1 MMNSNNNGY
10 KSIRLAGL
18 RRFAIA
24 ITFLNLLGHTVLG
37 FEQSW
42 AQPLIAL
49 FTAYSTE
56 LILEV
61 IDAKVNQRPLHFA
74 GGFQNFID
82 FLLPAHITGLAVAM
96 LLYANDQ
103 LFPIAFATSVA
114 IGSKAIF
121 HAPIG
126 NRSRHFLNP
135 SNFGI
140 TLTLL
145 LFPWVGIAPPY
156 QFTENLDG
164 AADWI
169 LPGIIVISGTFLNAK
184 FTRRLPLIGAWVGG
198 FVIQA
203 VVRSLIFGTPIMAA
217 LMPITSVAFV
227 LFTFYM
233 VTDPGTSPLNTKEQV
248 LFGGAVAVGYGMLML
263 SHIVF
268 GFFFSLTAVCLLRGL
283 WAYVQGWIGK
293 IYAAR
298 VVMPTPVTVGEI

>member
-1 MMNSNNNGY
+1 MIANNIWHKNH
-10 KSIRLAGL
+10 RLAGL

-24 ITFLNLLGHTVLG
+24 ISILNLLGHTILG

-49 FTAYSTE
+49 LTAYSTE
-56 LILEV
+56 LILEF
-61 IDAKVNQRPLHFA
+61 IDAKTNQRPLNCA
-74 GGFQNFID
+74 GGLQNFID

-96 LLYANDQ
+96 LLYANEQ
-103 LFPIAFATSVA
+103 LFPIAFATAAA
-114 IGSKAIF
+114 IASKAVF
-121 HAPIG
+121 RAPIAT
-126 NRSRHFLNP
+126 RTRHFLNP

-169 LPGIIVISGTFLNAK
+169 LPGLIVISGTILNAK
-184 FTRRLPLIGAWVGG
+184 FTHRLPLIGAWVGG
-198 FVIQA
+198 FILQAALRSVI
-203 VVRSLIFGTPIMAA
+203 FHTPIAAA
-217 LMPITSVAFV
+217 LIPLTSVGFV

-233 VTDPGTSPLNTKEQV
+233 VTDPGTSPLVPKDQII
-248 LFGGAVAVGYGMLML
+248 FGSAVAMGYGLLML

-268 GFFFSLTAVCLLRGL
+268 GFFFSLTAVCIVRGL
-283 WAYVQGWIGK
+283 IMYVRDWTSKMATSRETIF
-293 IYAAR
+293 A
-298 VVMPTPVTVGEI
+298 PVTVGEA